1 LAILTRTRPFSAAGR
16 KTWTLLVDSRKRNA
30 AKTSSAAV
38 IVSDAAA
45 AATGRPRDDD
55 VIARRDVTGRHDDDD
70 DDVARVAVRDVIVA
84 GSQSRV
90 DAATGC
96 SGQRADPRRLR
107 AVVWSRVLT
116 RPPTHGTINNTTNL
130 LFKTA
135 IGILLISNHNSFQ
148 VPFDKIASV
157 YYI

>member
-1 LAILTRTRPFSAAGR
+1 MSAAGR

-45 AATGRPRDDD
+45 AAAGRPRDDD

-116 RPPTHGTINNTTNL
+116 RRAARGTINNTTNL

-135 IGILLISNHNSFQ
+135 IGILLISNHNSFR